1 MCWCLER
8 ADAAPFIVETICTGA
23 ATLQIA
29 SVADAE
35 KLVARLY
42 LVSDLLFNS
51 CSQKQGAWSFRTE
64 FEKRLPEL
72 LEFCGAVARSMDAT
86 ISNRLMERSKYVVH
100 AWTVLSIFS
109 RNYLRGLE
117 VCLSKPVSSWR
128 SLQLPGWLQPK
139 VAEWSHQHF
148 SQLEKLC
155 RSLGLRSDSSSASGD
170 SAKAPSEGTRIDFLL
185 DRLVGLELDVH
196 DTKQRSLG
204 REVPAVP
211 VSAPVRYDEDL
222 DGESFD
228 SEDDRAAE
236 QWGHSLDGDP
246 VHGSDEESDDL
257 DGDPV
262 VVPDVVAAGSAPV
275 VAVGSVCELDG
286 EPF

>member
-8 ADAAPFIVETICTGA
+8 ADAAPFIVETICGGA

-86 ISNRLMERSKYVVH
+86 ISSRLMERSKHVVY

-117 VCLSKPVSSWR
+117 VCLSKPVTSWR
-128 SLQLPGWLQPK
+128 GLQLPGWLQPK

-155 RSLGLRSDSSSASGD
+155 RSLGLRSDSSSANGD
-170 SAKAPSEGTRIDFLL
+170 SAKAPSESTRIDFLL

-196 DTKQRSLG
+196 DHKQRSMG
-204 REVPAVP
+204 REAPVVPAAMP
-211 VSAPVRYDEDL
+211 VHCDEDL

-236 QWGHSLDGDP
+236 RWGYSLDGDP
-246 VHGSDEESDDL
+246 VHDGDEDSEDL

-262 VVPDVVAAGSAPV
+262 VAQDVLLSKPAQIAAGFA
-275 VAVGSVCELDG
+275 CELDG
-286 EPF
+286 EPV